1 MGSALTVFAKEINN
15 TNNNPNIS
23 AKVHPTITTESIMN
37 SDEQIK
43 TEMIGMINSRSNKSH
58 DF

>member
-23 AKVHPTITTESIMN
+23 AKVHPTITTESIMK
-37 SDEQIK
+37 SDE
-43 TEMIGMINSRSNKSH
+43 NK
-58 DF
+58 DIVDRNDT